1 MIVSDTG
8 YGMDPA
14 TIARIFE
21 PFFTTKGIGQ
31 GTGLGLASVYGVVKQ
46 SGGYIWV
53 ESALGRGTT
62 FTIDLPQMTTSIPPA
77 MVPAAPSAA
86 VGGSETIL
94 VVDDQVTVRM
104 WVARSLRELGYS
116 TVEAKDGFE
125 ALSTLTDGRV
135 VNLVVSDVTM
145 PGMDGPALRTRLAE
159 LHPDLPVIFMS
170 GFAKDDLVH
179 RGAIDAGTPLLHK
192 PFTQVA
198 LSVSVREALNTAMA

>member
-1 MIVSDTG
+1 
-8 YGMDPA
+8 MDPA
-14 TIARIFE
+14 TMARIFE

-62 FTIDLPQMTTSIPPA
+62 LTIDLPQMVTSVPPA
-77 MVPAAPSAA
+77 MASAAPSAA

-94 VVDDQVTVRM
+94 VVDDQVMVRM

-125 ALSTLTDGRV
+125 ALDKLADGRV

-159 LHPDLPVIFMS
+159 LRPDLPVIFMS

-198 LSVSVREALNTAMA
+198 LGVSVREALNISVV